1 MTKKSSAA
9 RYTLN
14 ENEIR
19 KIIDSTN
26 TRLERIIVKLF
37 VYTGAHRYE
46 LSLLRF
52 QDIKLGTLPD
62 FGIVVMPTAKQEKL
76 SKAGRDKVAYENARE
91 IPILNKDLFD
101 TLSDYIDIL
110 KVNRRITPSSR
121 LLQTRESESITVTRL
136 NQIVADVANR
146 AGVKPSN
153 PKRKNVHPHL
163 FRHSFVRYARK
174 NGLHDVIIK
183 EILGHSKIET
193 TYNLYGRPSIQ
204 DMKDELHT
212 KMRGFAGC

>member
-1 MTKKSSAA
+1 MCILVS
-9 RYTLN
+9 
-14 ENEIR
+14 
-19 KIIDSTN
+19 
-26 TRLERIIVKLF
+26 
-37 VYTGAHRYE
+37 
-46 LSLLRF
+46 
-52 QDIKLGTLPD
+52 
-62 FGIVVMPTAKQEKL
+62 TAKQEKL
-76 SKAGRDKVAYENARE
+76 SKADRDKIAYENARE

-101 TLSDYIDIL
+101 TLSDYIDLL
-110 KVNRRITPSSR
+110 KVNRRITPSSH

-212 KMRGFAGC
+212 KMGDFAGC

>member
-1 MTKKSSAA
+1 MCILVS
-9 RYTLN
+9 
-14 ENEIR
+14 
-19 KIIDSTN
+19 
-26 TRLERIIVKLF
+26 
-37 VYTGAHRYE
+37 
-46 LSLLRF
+46 
-52 QDIKLGTLPD
+52 
-62 FGIVVMPTAKQEKL
+62 TAKQEKL
-76 SKAGRDKVAYENARE
+76 SKVGRNKIAYENARE

-101 TLSDYIDIL
+101 TLSDYIDLL
-110 KVNRRITPSSR
+110 KVNRRITPSSH

-204 DMKDELHT
+204 DMKEELHA
-212 KMRGFAGC
+212 KMSDFAGG